1 MGLPPAAKVFTY
13 VVETPIMPS
22 YDFPIKQ
29 ILVDTILAGCM
40 EHSVDEDFCA
50 EWYIALAVGR
60 IRMATDVG
68 STTG

>member
-1 MGLPPAAKVFTY
+1 MSLPPGAKVFTY

-50 EWYIALAVGR
+50 EWVN
-60 IRMATDVG
+60 
-68 STTG
+68 STGGWKDKDGN